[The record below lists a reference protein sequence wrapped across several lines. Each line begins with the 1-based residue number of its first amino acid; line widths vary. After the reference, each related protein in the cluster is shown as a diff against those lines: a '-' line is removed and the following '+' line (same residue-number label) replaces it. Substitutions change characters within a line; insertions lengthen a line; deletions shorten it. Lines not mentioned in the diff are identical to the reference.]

1 MPRQFFR
8 RVSREYRRK
17 EPPRYLRSLHR
28 LVEHP
33 TYFAVNRRSVAGGVA
48 LGLLVGLMPIPGHV
62 PVVLVSGLMVRVNLA
77 VAALMIWISNPLTY
91 GPIFYAEYRIGA
103 FILRLP
109 PGPPFEFS
117 WDGLTT
123 GLGQVWQPLLL
134 GSVLLGAAVAGGGYF
149 AVSWLWQWSARR
161 RYRRRWADRR

>member
-1 MPRQFFR
+1 MPRKFFR
-8 RVSREYRRK
+8 RISREYRRK

-48 LGLLVGLMPIPGHV
+48 LGLCVGLLPIPGHV
-62 PVVLVSGLMVRVNLA
+62 PIVLASGLMLRVNLA

-103 FILRLP
+103 LLLRLP
-109 PGPPFEFS
+109 PAPPFQFS

-123 GLGQVWQPLLL
+123 GVGQAWQPLLL
-134 GSVLLGAAVAGGGYF
+134 GAILLSATLAGAGYF
-149 AVSWLWQWSARR
+149 VVSWLWRWSARR
-161 RYRRRWADRR
+161 RYRQRSAQRG